1 MLGSCIC
8 LTALVL
14 SAPALANLGSDE
26 SSVTADRDAFRGQM
40 RSTPLQQYTVH
51 EITTSSGTVIRE
63 YATPA
68 GKVFA
73 VTWQGPMPPDLR
85 QLFGNYFERYKS
97 AAAARPRPGN
107 HRQLNI
113 TQSDLVVQAS
123 GHMRAFQGLA
133 YLPLLVPAGVAI
145 ADLH

>member
-1 MLGSCIC
+1 MYLSALI
-8 LTALVL
+8 LTA
-14 SAPALANLGSDE
+14 PAWANLGSDE
-26 SSVTADRDAFRGQM
+26 TSVTADRDAFRGQL

-51 EITTSSGTVIRE
+51 EITDSSGTVVRE

-97 AAAARPRPGN
+97 AIAARPRPGS
-107 HRQLNI
+107 HRQLSI

-123 GHMRAFQGLA
+123 GHLRAFQGVA
-133 YLPLLVPAGVAI
+133 YLPPLVPPGVSI
-145 ADLH
+145 ANLR